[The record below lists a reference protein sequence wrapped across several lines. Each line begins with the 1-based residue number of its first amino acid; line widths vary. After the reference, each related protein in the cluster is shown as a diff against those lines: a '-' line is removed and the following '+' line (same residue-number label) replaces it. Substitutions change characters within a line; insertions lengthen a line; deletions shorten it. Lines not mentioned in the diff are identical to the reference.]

1 MTNSRSTK
9 VQLIPDY
16 IFFALVQSTNKK
28 FLSLHT
34 YLFSINLSGA
44 IYWLNNVL
52 LLFWTTIG
60 GKICSKTNQ
69 PLQIINFAKETFASV
84 FKSKKE
90 QEKQKQRERREQ
102 LTKSAPVN
110 LNWQLM
116 SKKILNR
123 KICY

>member
-1 MTNSRSTK
+1 M
-9 VQLIPDY
+9 
-16 IFFALVQSTNKK
+16 
-28 FLSLHT
+28 
-34 YLFSINLSGA
+34 FSINLSGA

-123 KICY
+123 KNMLLITRYVLMLVIISSLQNSLEV

>member
-1 MTNSRSTK
+1 
-9 VQLIPDY
+9 
-16 IFFALVQSTNKK
+16 
-28 FLSLHT
+28 
-34 YLFSINLSGA
+34 LFSITLSVA
-44 IYWLNNVL
+44 IYWLNNVS
-52 LLFWTTIG
+52 LLFWTTVG
-60 GKICSKTNQ
+60 RKICTKTDQ
-69 PLQIINFAKETFASV
+69 PLQIINFAKETFASI